1 MKGRQV
7 YTYKGTNEMYNKAN
21 QEEIKGEDEDR
32 SLLE

>member
-21 QEEIKGEDEDR
+21 QEEIDQGR
-32 SLLE
+32 G